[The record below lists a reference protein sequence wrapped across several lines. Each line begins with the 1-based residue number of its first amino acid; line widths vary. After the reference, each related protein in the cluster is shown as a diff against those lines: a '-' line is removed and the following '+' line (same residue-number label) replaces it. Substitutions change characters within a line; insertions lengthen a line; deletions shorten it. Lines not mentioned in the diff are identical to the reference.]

1 MVLLDGKM
9 AFSCGVEVADE
20 REEVRDALVENGH
33 LEIFQAD
40 EEGMDH
46 HPEVYQ
52 GGVGG
57 IVHLLEVY
65 PDDLVGNDSLLG
77 VCLGDEVGTCC
88 HPVV

>member
-1 MVLLDGKM
+1 MALLDGKV

-20 REEVRDALVENGH
+20 TEEVRDALVENGH
-33 LEIFQAD
+33 LEISQAD

-65 PDDLVGNDSLLG
+65 LDDLVGTD
-77 VCLGDEVGTCC
+77 
-88 HPVV
+88 